1 MNKQDLI
8 NNNIIK
14 IELVFENCEGVI
26 IPLECFEQLEYEI
39 NNKFISKF
47 KCKIKLDS
55 SIQCNLY
62 DNATTPIERIYQYND
77 ITHIVFIDTYDKH
90 NSIPVEW
97 DYENYNSNEY
107 QISKLL
113 SWDKLDLN
121 IDTTQEIYEEPSL
134 NDVVELLKAIIN
146 KNAVDNINTDN
157 MSLGQLYAIAKE
169 MYL

>member
-55 SIQCNLY
+55 SIQCDLY

-97 DYENYNSNEY
+97 YDVEDYNSNEY
-107 QISKLL
+107 QTSELL
-113 SWDKLDLN
+113 SWDKLELN
-121 IDTTQEIYEEPSL
+121 IDTMQEIYEEPSL
-134 NDVVELLKAIIN
+134 NDIVELLKVIIN
-146 KNAVDNINTDN
+146 KKAVDINTDN

>member
-8 NNNIIK
+8 NDNIIK
-14 IELVFENCEGVI
+14 IELVFENCESVN
-26 IPLECFEQLEYEI
+26 IPIECFDNLEYEI

-157 MSLGQLYAIAKE
+157 MQLGQLYAIAKK